1 MGAWAE
7 PADAAGLAI
16 MALEMVQ
23 GFRNAI
29 EETDSYALKGAAE
42 GAIAEFAKLAYLLR
56 MGRAGR

>member
-1 MGAWAE
+1 
-7 PADAAGLAI
+7 

-56 MGRAGR
+56 MGRAER